1 MASNKARLFGTP
13 KYPVA
18 VKRAMLVAARRRV
31 LLADHTKVG
40 SDHFARFGSL
50 EDLDVLVS
58 DTGLEPDAAAQ
69 LGAAGPRV
77 VLA

>member
-1 MASNKARLFGTP
+1 MAKRRWTRLARLF
-13 KYPVA
+13 A
-18 VKRAMLVAARRRV
+18 QDA
-31 LLADHTKVG
+31 HQN
-40 SDHFARFGSL
+40 HFASRRGVWYM